1 MSDNEGPEFD
11 EEYVPEGGIRIGDI
25 YIPPPPAPACTMD
38 ATGPRL
44 VITHIENEFF
54 KSYAGKQV
62 LGPFHKSFTS
72 IVGPNGSGKSNV
84 IDSMLFVFGYRAQ
97 KIRSKKLSV
106 LIHNS
111 DTHPNV
117 NSCRVAVHFQ
127 EILDKEGDDFEE
139 MPNTKIVVARTAF
152 KDNSSFYEIN
162 GKRAQ
167 FKDVAKLLRAK
178 GIDLDHNRFLILQ
191 GEVES
196 ISLMKPKALTE
207 HDTGMLEFL
216 EDIIGTSR
224 FKMPI
229 QMLANK
235 VTELSELRTEK
246 LNRVKLVEKEKDE
259 LEGPMREAVGWL
271 SLSNEK
277 TKLENKSLQGRIKNL
292 QLNIGKQEEQ
302 KNEIESSASELTNK
316 LKELSARRKE
326 IETEVTSKGKEFST
340 TGKEVER
347 LTAEFN
353 KLEVEDTNLKE
364 DLKNTHNRRKKL
376 IQLLKLEK
384 EKLERLES
392 LPQENK
398 GKIDELEEQ
407 RVKLEAKVCD
417 EEANYETAMATL
429 KQETQVY
436 QDEREK
442 HESKLVGLRN
452 GVDGAQSELTIAQNE
467 YSVYTSAAEKEKIR
481 LDQLKNSID
490 STKQQISDKGSRLA
504 ELKKTIPGK
513 ENELTAAQKDAQ
525 NAAAEYEEIKLQLQQ
540 ARGEYEEKSSAQ
552 AASKSH
558 GRVHDALMQ
567 QKRNGNIPGII
578 GRLGDLGAIEK
589 KYDVAISTAGKGFLN
604 TIIVDSSHT
613 AKACIEF
620 LKKNDVGRG
629 KFLALEKTTHFQAN
643 CDQRL
648 TAPQGVPRLFDLIK
662 VSNAEIRTAFYHYL
676 RDTLVAN
683 NMQQAT
689 EIAYGATRY
698 RVVTLEGQIIEISG
712 TMSGGGTQKLSG
724 LMGQQVAQQEIDPKL
739 INKLQKSIDQ
749 LDYQYRELYNT
760 KQRLEDDITRLTKEI
775 RELQKEERKLS
786 VEVNPLQD
794 QIKMLTNQVAEQE
807 KRVADSTPDKKKV
820 AELDKLV
827 KAAEATYDAATDK
840 ASEIEVKVKNC
851 DAKIKEITGT
861 KIKSVQKKRDEAA
874 TRLDKIKKE
883 ITRLEVE
890 TRNSERDMKKSTDK
904 ITSLEEEKTE
914 FEDSMKKIVARRE
927 EIEVICSKVMTDK
940 TEKIEEQE
948 GIAGNIKELKKK
960 QDEVSKEETELKSS
974 RIEVD
979 QKIEKIDNDI
989 RQLTNL
995 VHCYK
1000 RDLKKLKLVDV
1011 PDQEME
1017 ELTTYADDQLEDLDL
1032 EELKAKIQEAIA
1044 KLNQSR
1050 PNMAAI
1056 NEFKKKE
1063 ETYMARAAEL
1073 EEMTKLRDEQRKHHD
1088 DLRKQ
1093 RLTDFMEG
1101 FGIITGKLKEMY
1113 QMITLG
1119 GDAELELVDSLDP
1132 FTEGIVFSVRPPK
1145 KSWKNITN
1153 LSGGEKTLSSLALV
1167 FALHYY
1173 KPTPLYVMD
1182 EIDAALDFKNVSI
1195 VANYIK
1201 ERTKNAQFI
1210 IISLR
1215 SNMFELADRL
1225 VGIYKT
1231 YNCTKSI
1238 TIDPEKIADKE
1249 KGQEKTDV
1257 SGVTSGSQIPSS
1269 QPLREMEVN

>member
-1 MSDNEGPEFD
+1 ME
-11 EEYVPEGGIRIGDI
+11 EEYIPEGGIRIGDI
-25 YIPPPPAPACTMD
+25 YIPPPPAPALTMD

-44 VITHIENEFF
+44 IITHIENEFF
-54 KSYAGKQV
+54 KSYANKQV
-62 LGPFHKSFTS
+62 LGPFHKSFSS

-111 DTHPNV
+111 DDYPNV
-117 NSCRVAVHFQ
+117 QSCKVTVHFQ
-127 EILDKEGDDFEE
+127 EILDKDEGYDEI
-139 MPNTKIVVARTAF
+139 PNTKISVSRTAYR
-152 KDNSSFYEIN
+152 DNSSYYEIN

-224 FKMPI
+224 FKIPI
-229 QMLANK
+229 KLLNDRVA
-235 VTELSELRTEK
+235 ELSELRTEK

-259 LEGPMREAVGWL
+259 LEGPMREALGYL
-271 SLSNEK
+271 ILQNDK
-277 TKLENKSLQGRIKNL
+277 TKLENKDNQANIASLNKN
-292 QLNIGKQEEQ
+292 ISEQEAQ
-302 KNEIESSASELTNK
+302 KNEIENSASELTSK
-316 LKELSARRKE
+316 LKELQSKRKE
-326 IETEVTSKGKEFST
+326 IETEISEKAKEHGV
-340 TGKEVER
+340 TGKEIEK
-347 LTAEFN
+347 LTATFN
-353 KLEVEDTNLKE
+353 KHEVEDTNLKE

-384 EKLERLES
+384 EKSERLTS

-398 GKIDELEEQ
+398 EKIDELEVQ
-407 RVKLEAKVCD
+407 RQKLEAKVED
-417 EEANYETAMATL
+417 EEKNYEAAMATL
-429 KQETQVY
+429 KQETQEF
-436 QDEREK
+436 QDEREV
-442 HESKLVGLRN
+442 HTSKLVGLRQT
-452 GVDGAQSELTIAQNE
+452 VDKAQSELTIAQNE
-467 YSVYTSAAEKEKIR
+467 LSVYTSAGEKEKIR
-481 LDQLKNSID
+481 LEQIQQGIEDTRQQLA
-490 STKQQISDKGSRLA
+490 DKGERLK
-504 ELKKTIPGK
+504 ELNKIVPGK
-513 ENELTAAQKDAQ
+513 EKELHNTQKEAQKVAQ
-525 NAAAEYEEIKLQLQQ
+525 EYQEVTQNLQE
-540 ARGEYEEKSSAQ
+540 ARSEFSEKSSAN
-552 AASKSH
+552 AASKSQ
-558 GRVHDALMQ
+558 GKVMDALMA
-567 QKRNGNIPGII
+567 QKKNGNIPGII
-578 GRLGDLGAIEK
+578 GTIGQLGGIDK
-589 KYDVAISTAGKGFLN
+589 KYDVAISTVGQGFLRN
-604 TIIVDSSHT
+604 ILVDT
-613 AKACIEF
+613 PETGKKCIEF
-620 LKKNDVGRG
+620 LKRNNIGRG
-629 KFLALEKTTHFQAN
+629 NFLALSQSKNKLAN
-643 CDQRL
+643 VCDRPFNGPKG
-648 TAPQGVPRLFDLIK
+648 APRLYDLIK
-662 VSNAEIRTAFYHYL
+662 LSDNEHRYAFYHYL

-683 NMQQAT
+683 NIDEASK
-689 EIAYGATRY
+689 IAYGATRY
-698 RVVTLEGQIIEISG
+698 RVVDLIGNVIETSG
-712 TMSGGGTQKLSG
+712 TMSGGGNQKFSG
-724 LMGQQVAQQEIDPKL
+724 LMGQQAPEPQIDPKVMRKMEQ
-739 INKLQKSIDQ
+739 NVEQ
-749 LDYQYRELYNT
+749 LDQRYRELYNT
-760 KQRLEDDITRLTKEI
+760 KQKLEDDITRLNKEM
-775 RELQKEERKLS
+775 RELKKEQSKLNM
-786 VEVNPLQD
+786 EVNPLEEQMR
-794 QIKMLTNQVAEQE
+794 MLEGQVEAQNQ
-807 KRVADSTPDKKKV
+807 RVKDTTPDKKRV
-820 AELDKLV
+820 AELEKV
-827 KAAEATYDAATDK
+827 VRAAESKYDAASEK
-840 ASEIEVKVKNC
+840 AGEVEIKVKNC
-851 DAKIKEITGT
+851 DNKIKEITGT

-890 TRNSERDMKKSTDK
+890 TRNNEREQKKCADK
-904 ITSLEEEKTE
+904 ISALEDEKTE
-914 FEDSMKKIVARRE
+914 YEESMKKIVARRQ
-927 EIEVICSKVMTDK
+927 EIEDICSKVMDDK
-940 TEKIEEQE
+940 TSKIEQQE
-948 GIAGNIKELKKK
+948 AMSENIRQLKKNA
-960 QDEVSKEETELKSS
+960 DVVSKEETELKSS

-979 QKIEKIDNDI
+979 QKIEKIDGDI
-989 RQLTNL
+989 RQLTNMI
-995 VHCYK
+995 HCCK

-1011 PDQEME
+1011 PDQEPE
-1017 ELTTYADDQLEDLDL
+1017 ELVTYSQ
-1032 EELKAKIQEAIA
+1032 EELENMDMDAVKAQKNDIIA
-1044 KLNQSR
+1044 QLQQAK

-1056 NEFKKKE
+1056 NEYKKKE
-1063 ETYMARAAEL
+1063 EVYMARAAEL
-1073 EEMTKLRDEQRKHHD
+1073 EEMTKQRDEQRKHHD

-1231 YNCTKSI
+1231 SNCTKSV
-1238 TIDPEKIADKE
+1238 TIDPEKIAQNENE
-1249 KGQEKTDV
+1249 KPGG
-1257 SGVTSGSQIPSS
+1257 SLTSVS
-1269 QPLREMEVN
+1269 QPLREVDVN